1 MESSTVELYYQIVT
15 GVSDHLE
22 IMAAA
27 FCLCLLC
34 RGFFQEKKQIWITSF
49 IYCVM
54 MLLQYHL
61 PVYMGGMNAR
71 IVAGAISFLYMVWSD
86 YAKEGRRNI
95 PVKAYLTFIFFT
107 VEDLSSLISVE
118 IYMLTSYHMDMVLFS
133 AIQPESPEIWKA
145 YLGVYCL
152 NCFIKGI
159 VKLLIMILFVVLLN
173 KAFADKR
180 GRYEWKEIGIIL
192 LPSLSGFIAH
202 LVRRAFDDLLT
213 ESQMDLYG
221 PYARLEMLISFHY
234 IITLVIIL
242 ALVFLSQNLRKKRE
256 EEKNRSLLQK
266 QMQNI
271 QSHISEIEHIY
282 TGIRGIRHDLNN
294 HIHVIGTLLE
304 QKRYQD
310 AENYLETMQGIVD
323 TFEFAVKTGNPVTDI
338 IINEKQREAE
348 QKGID
353 FRSDFHYV
361 QEGGLNVFDI
371 SVILNNALENAFE
384 ASCRSKDAYVSL
396 YSERKKNV
404 YLITVK
410 NSYDGQLLMGTD
422 DLPESMKDDRE
433 LHGFGLKNIRAV
445 AEKYFGTFAIEQKEK
460 EVVLTIMLIV
470 ESIRDF

>member
-86 YAKEGRRNI
+86 Y
-95 PVKAYLTFIFFT
+95 

-242 ALVFLSQNLRKKRE
+242 ALVFLSQKK
-256 EEKNRSLLQK
+256 
-266 QMQNI
+266 I
-271 QSHISEIEHIY
+271 
-282 TGIRGIRHDLNN
+282 
-294 HIHVIGTLLE
+294 V
-304 QKRYQD
+304 RY
-310 AENYLETMQGIVD
+310 
-323 TFEFAVKTGNPVTDI
+323 
-338 IINEKQREAE
+338 
-348 QKGID
+348 
-353 FRSDFHYV
+353 
-361 QEGGLNVFDI
+361 
-371 SVILNNALENAFE
+371 
-384 ASCRSKDAYVSL
+384 CRSRCRTSRVIYRKLSISIQE
-396 YSERKKNV
+396 SE
-404 YLITVK
+404 
-410 NSYDGQLLMGTD
+410 
-422 DLPESMKDDRE
+422 
-433 LHGFGLKNIRAV
+433 GFA
-445 AEKYFGTFAIEQKEK
+445 T
-460 EVVLTIMLIV
+460 T
-470 ESIRDF
+470 

>member
-1 MESSTVELYYQIVT
+1 
-15 GVSDHLE
+15 
-22 IMAAA
+22 
-27 FCLCLLC
+27 
-34 RGFFQEKKQIWITSF
+34 
-49 IYCVM
+49 
-54 MLLQYHL
+54 
-61 PVYMGGMNAR
+61 MGGMNAR
-71 IVAGAISFLYMVWSD
+71 IAAGAISFLYMVWSD

-95 PVKAYLTFIFFT
+95 PVKAYLTCIFFT

-118 IYMLTSYHMDMVLFS
+118 I
-133 AIQPESPEIWKA
+133 
-145 YLGVYCL
+145 
-152 NCFIKGI
+152 
-159 VKLLIMILFVVLLN
+159 
-173 KAFADKR
+173 
-180 GRYEWKEIGIIL
+180 
-192 LPSLSGFIAH
+192 
-202 LVRRAFDDLLT
+202 LLT
-213 ESQMDLYG
+213 RCALNPEREGSNMI
-221 PYARLEMLISFHY
+221 PISFHSY
-234 IITLVIIL
+234 RPRLSAN
-242 ALVFLSQNLRKKRE
+242 ALLCSTTNSIMISNFTMPLMKQFKQYTPRYAFQISGASGKKRE

-445 AEKYFGTFAIEQKEK
+445 AEKYFGMFCICFCNNERFFSSSRFFLRFWERKTSANIITS
-460 EVVLTIMLIV
+460 VII
-470 ESIRDF
+470 